1 MSPRLR
7 LIAALLLV
15 VAVMA
20 FCISCQQHNT
30 LVTTFRA
37 AQAAAA
43 IGMILAMAS
52 GSLRELLPWPAW
64 TLLGGL
70 TLPEVFLLCEKRATV
85 LLC

>member
-43 IGMILAMAS
+43 IGIILAMAS
-52 GSLRELLPWPAW
+52 GALSELLPWPAW
-64 TLLGGL
+64 TLVRGVMLSA
-70 TLPEVFLLCEKRATV
+70 VFLPCEKRTTV